1 MYIYVHYFLKGDDMK
16 TWVKRTQRKRFVSL
30 LLVFSAM
37 VSLLVPFDI
46 TAFADAPATGGD
58 IRAVIYDGKE
68 LVFMNSSRA
77 LDSTRTVT
85 YDSFDKDLDGNIKE
99 DSGDWDNLSNIVPLS
114 SAVNSNN
121 GQPQTAKRTSI
132 PWYAED
138 GGTITTVTFLDE
150 IQPTS
155 TAFWFSDMKKVT
167 AINNL
172 SKLDT
177 SKVTC
182 MTEMFRNCQK
192 VASLDVGHFD
202 TSKCESLWDTF
213 NNCQTI
219 TSLDV
224 SRWDVS
230 NVGGAAGLFYG
241 CNNLLSIDVSN
252 WRTSKMFNMQGMFR
266 QCRKLTMLDLH
277 NFDFSK
283 VKLIQD
289 FCWCSSYNY
298 NKYDQKSETMALET
312 VIFPSG
318 SYDTPELQQCYR
330 MFAGCPKLKS
340 IDIHGFNF
348 TKVYQAY
355 MMFYKCTALETIN
368 ANGFNG
374 YGKTTGS
381 TKYLNESNT
390 GIVGGIFEGCAALKS
405 LDLSGM
411 DFVSKSA
418 NNKLDPLYKDNFF
431 TGTSS
436 LKRIVLG
443 DKFMAGLGSLE
454 FENWVNIDTY
464 DYKTQSELIGNYMPS
479 YAGTW
484 EVSSDIVLYG
494 NRGTPSSQGV
504 AKEAGKPV
512 DLSGVEVPTRKGYTF
527 GGWYAKKNDNTSEQ
541 LVDGQLAPKD
551 SENVPIDTFYAYWN
565 PISYDLKLKGNSGTA
580 EVGGESV
587 TELGPYTLAYDEY
600 HQLSNRT
607 FEKEGYILTHWNTRS
622 NGSGD
627 SYDAVDEV
635 SRLTDRPGET
645 ITLYAQWH
653 KPDVTINFDAGEGAT
668 TVPEKHYTLNTDG
681 TTTYGKLSET
691 SKDGYTFCGWYDEEG
706 NKVTE
711 NTPVWKTQTLT
722 ARWEKNPIIT
732 FDANGGS
739 FIGTASTS
747 TKVVRYGTALGTTPT
762 PTKENSTFAG
772 WFTSASGGAEITSSK
787 IIENDATYFAHWG
800 YKPVFNA
807 KGGTIINMPEYSVQD
822 DPNYTISVIP
832 EAKREGYTFLGWFY
846 KDETSPI
853 KAGRELDLSQG
864 NTLIAKWAEKAK
876 LQVTLDPDGG
886 TITGNYESPA
896 GDPDKRIIN
905 VYYGDSIN
913 EIPTPSKTDYNFDG
927 WVDTNGKKYTVSDTF
942 TENVELKARW
952 VERNYS
958 LVFHSGENAEMFAPD
973 DSSDKTVKT
982 VKVVHGGTLNEL
994 PGALYYDTSGNL
1006 LKNEYTLEGW
1016 YPNADFT
1023 GEKLTADTPINANGE
1038 YYAKWVKNVVT
1049 EENNN
1054 ISYSIHWGNS
1064 TASVVSNV
1072 DDNLCFHPN
1081 TTADIVAELRLTFD
1095 KKAASNSVIEKGTI
1109 KFKVPKYVF
1118 KDWKGNNTGKNDIT
1132 ETMEQYSESGTA
1144 SGDMAFSYQD
1154 CGEYYLLINNRDLE
1168 DHKDY
1173 HSVITIQYS
1182 ASPWNIN
1189 GGAIDKDGNYVSEYP
1204 CYTNTIHP
1212 TLTVGDTEKLSKDL
1226 SLEVHTK
1233 VETTQSKDSPSV
1245 SFSWNDNWGSK
1256 PADADDYF
1264 YITWRLTER
1273 SAQTNQPYQFIWTEQ
1288 TVHDGTVVMEPG
1300 NWTTVDRSSRNYYQY
1315 IVTKHPKSV
1324 LSDVEGD
1331 WKEINNEAVVTE
1343 RWNSGYETYHRV
1355 NATARVYIQN
1365 AHSGGPRYFTKQIP
1379 DYTAQDAHVINGGQ
1393 EDIIDDEKNV
1403 KLPYAILYTENE
1415 ATDRVSEANNEKGYT
1430 AAERTYTIEDGYNN
1444 SIFISDGKPTQD
1456 YNWNDNGIALTEND
1470 YYFSS
1475 LKITVSEFDT
1485 TKIDANWMEP
1495 YENTDRDSYDDVAVY
1510 VHRKGE
1516 IGYYLHTSY
1525 RPLAVYD
1532 VIDLPEDTVAFKVVH
1547 KSSFYTTNITVEPTM
1562 YLKPSSKVQDIVA
1575 DHVADSLRTFIK
1587 NEAKMT
1593 ISQSGSEDDVI
1604 LSHTAG
1610 ESAWP
1615 EGYELSVSE
1624 TNLYAS
1630 KNCAS
1635 QSKVE
1640 LVPSNSTERMAAV
1653 ISGWNY
1659 NDSGRTRR
1667 LRSGIFYDLLPV
1679 GYSVEKDSIFV
1690 VPRLIKTDDSDNS
1703 GASADNYNQIYN
1715 TADKLP
1721 AAYYDVKFENNYNGS
1736 GQIMMTVKVNI
1747 PDDYRINGEV
1757 VNGVDVYYM
1766 LVTSYENI
1774 FIRGEH
1780 SGNSVAFVN
1789 TTSSQANPAA
1799 TFGDIMTI
1807 APEYRRYFST
1817 IEEENKARVAYAY
1830 RLTNAKRNETYTITF
1845 KNTVKTNDK
1854 YLSNET
1860 TGINSPYTYR
1870 ISYAQS
1876 DTQIKN
1882 LVLYDVLEN
1891 GTELTE
1897 SEWRGTF
1904 KGIDVSTVSSIV
1916 NQGNDQEDYCAPVVY
1931 YSTKNRDEFTDE
1943 DLDIK
1948 NALVWTTIK
1957 PNDEDITAVAVD
1969 CSRSV
1974 KGNEFKFN
1982 GELSFN
1988 IYIDMLSPLDTIK
2001 LDGTASNDIMAVNS
2015 ASYKAISTN
2024 DNTEKYA
2031 KDAVATVVLHKQ
2043 LPRFTKT
2050 SLPESGTQE
2059 DPMGVVYQSVLTYD
2073 LTVTNPDPNM
2083 TLNNIVVKDTL
2094 PAGLTVNNAIQV
2106 KIGDNAAV
2114 NIDSSPRVDYTLSK
2128 NEFTA
2133 TIHNLSPNET
2143 ITLSIPATVN
2153 VDSGTFVNT
2162 ARITT
2167 VNGATLENPI
2177 LSETTYHDVENM
2189 QVRILK
2195 VDSNHEPLAGATL
2208 RLLRVNNDNTT
2219 TQIGTDFV
2227 STNSAVVFENGIVAG
2242 TYRLE
2247 EVTPPADYKAAEPIT
2262 FTIDSEGLTKI
2273 GDEYVTYVEMV
2284 NEPRYKV
2291 IFHENKPGGTADE
2304 IQKVFRIYEP
2314 KDLNTD
2320 KTITHFYDI
2329 PEWAGDEYVF
2339 AGWYHNN
2346 DYSECDT
2353 PDSAAGTASSFE
2365 NDAYT
2370 EQDTDY
2376 HLYAKWI
2383 KVGTVAKHDEDTNII
2398 SGYRGFGLAGVQIRD
2413 PEMYDENYTEITSGG
2428 MRFVTSLSEELLSSI
2443 DALSTTQV
2451 STPEGNVNVEY
2462 GYAVGT
2468 EANINDFIS
2477 HYNIEDTTAYTLQYK
2492 GENVNGKNTTVKG
2505 SGANTDY
2512 RYITNVN
2519 CTQGTGQIAK
2529 DHRNFTDYRLYTL
2542 VVTYD
2547 DARSADKKADKIDA
2561 RSYIRYYDANGKL
2574 RVFYNTYRA
2583 NTYYGGCMCSYNQ
2596 VSSMALPSNK
2606 AETEENP

>member
-1 MYIYVHYFLKGDDMK
+1 M
-16 TWVKRTQRKRFVSL
+16 
-30 LLVFSAM
+30 
-37 VSLLVPFDI
+37 
-46 TAFADAPATGGD
+46 
-58 IRAVIYDGKE
+58 
-68 LVFMNSSRA
+68 
-77 LDSTRTVT
+77 
-85 YDSFDKDLDGNIKE
+85 
-99 DSGDWDNLSNIVPLS
+99 
-114 SAVNSNN
+114 
-121 GQPQTAKRTSI
+121 
-132 PWYAED
+132 
-138 GGTITTVTFLDE
+138 
-150 IQPTS
+150 
-155 TAFWFSDMKKVT
+155 
-167 AINNL
+167 
-172 SKLDT
+172 
-177 SKVTC
+177 
-182 MTEMFRNCQK
+182 
-192 VASLDVGHFD
+192 
-202 TSKCESLWDTF
+202 
-213 NNCQTI
+213 
-219 TSLDV
+219 
-224 SRWDVS
+224 
-230 NVGGAAGLFYG
+230 
-241 CNNLLSIDVSN
+241 
-252 WRTSKMFNMQGMFR
+252 
-266 QCRKLTMLDLH
+266 
-277 NFDFSK
+277 
-283 VKLIQD
+283 
-289 FCWCSSYNY
+289 
-298 NKYDQKSETMALET
+298 
-312 VIFPSG
+312 
-318 SYDTPELQQCYR
+318 
-330 MFAGCPKLKS
+330 
-340 IDIHGFNF
+340 
-348 TKVYQAY
+348 
-355 MMFYKCTALETIN
+355 
-368 ANGFNG
+368 
-374 YGKTTGS
+374 
-381 TKYLNESNT
+381 
-390 GIVGGIFEGCAALKS
+390 
-405 LDLSGM
+405 
-411 DFVSKSA
+411 
-418 NNKLDPLYKDNFF
+418 
-431 TGTSS
+431 
-436 LKRIVLG
+436 
-443 DKFMAGLGSLE
+443 
-454 FENWVNIDTY
+454 
-464 DYKTQSELIGNYMPS
+464 
-479 YAGTW
+479 
-484 EVSSDIVLYG
+484 
-494 NRGTPSSQGV
+494 
-504 AKEAGKPV
+504 
-512 DLSGVEVPTRKGYTF
+512 
-527 GGWYAKKNDNTSEQ
+527 
-541 LVDGQLAPKD
+541 
-551 SENVPIDTFYAYWN
+551 
-565 PISYDLKLKGNSGTA
+565 
-580 EVGGESV
+580 
-587 TELGPYTLAYDEY
+587 
-600 HQLSNRT
+600 
-607 FEKEGYILTHWNTRS
+607 
-622 NGSGD
+622 
-627 SYDAVDEV
+627 
-635 SRLTDRPGET
+635 
-645 ITLYAQWH
+645 
-653 KPDVTINFDAGEGAT
+653 
-668 TVPEKHYTLNTDG
+668 
-681 TTTYGKLSET
+681 
-691 SKDGYTFCGWYDEEG
+691 
-706 NKVTE
+706 
-711 NTPVWKTQTLT
+711 
-722 ARWEKNPIIT
+722 
-732 FDANGGS
+732 
-739 FIGTASTS
+739 
-747 TKVVRYGTALGTTPT
+747 
-762 PTKENSTFAG
+762 
-772 WFTSASGGAEITSSK
+772 
-787 IIENDATYFAHWG
+787 
-800 YKPVFNA
+800 
-807 KGGTIINMPEYSVQD
+807 
-822 DPNYTISVIP
+822 
-832 EAKREGYTFLGWFY
+832 
-846 KDETSPI
+846 
-853 KAGRELDLSQG
+853 
-864 NTLIAKWAEKAK
+864 
-876 LQVTLDPDGG
+876 
-886 TITGNYESPA
+886 
-896 GDPDKRIIN
+896 
-905 VYYGDSIN
+905 
-913 EIPTPSKTDYNFDG
+913 KTDYNFDG

-942 TENVELKARW
+942 TEHVELKARW

-982 VKVVHGGTLNEL
+982 VKVVQGGTLNEL

-1016 YPNADFT
+1016 YSNADLT
-1023 GEKLTADTPINANGE
+1023 GEKLTANTTINANGE

-1049 EENNN
+1049 EDNNN

-1072 DDNLCFHPN
+1072 NDNLCFHPN
-1081 TTADIVAELRLTFD
+1081 TTGDIVAELRLTFD
-1095 KKAASNSVIEKGTI
+1095 KKAASNSVLEKGTI
-1109 KFKVPKYVF
+1109 KFTVPKYVF
-1118 KDWKGNNTGKNDIT
+1118 KDWNENNTGKNDIT

-1189 GGAIDKDGNYVSEYP
+1189 GGAIDKDGNYVSDYP

-1212 TLTVGDTEKLSKDL
+1212 TLTVGNTEKLAKDL

-1245 SFSWNDNWGSK
+1245 SFSWNDSWGSK

-1288 TVHDGTVVMEPG
+1288 TVHDGTVVMEPSD
-1300 NWTTVDRSSRNYYQY
+1300 WTTVDRSSRNYYQY

-1324 LSDVEGD
+1324 LSDVVGD

-1343 RWNSGYETYHRV
+1343 KWNSGYETYHRV
-1355 NATARVYIQN
+1355 NATARVYVQN
-1365 AHSGGPRYFTKQIP
+1365 AHPDGPRYFTKQIP

-1485 TKIDANWMEP
+1485 TKINTNWMEP
-1495 YENTDRDSYDDVAVY
+1495 DENTDRDSYDDVAVY

-1630 KNCAS
+1630 KKCAS

-1659 NDSGRTRR
+1659 NDSGRSRR

-1703 GASADNYNQIYN
+1703 GASADDYNRIYN

-1988 IYIDMLSPLDTIK
+1988 IYIDMLSPSDTIK

-2024 DNTEKYA
+2024 DNSEKYA

-2050 SLPESGTQE
+2050 SLPESGTKE
-2059 DPMGVVYQSVLTYD
+2059 TPMGVVYQSVLTYD

-2094 PAGLTVNNAIQV
+2094 PEGLTVNNAIQV

-2114 NIDSSPRVDYTLSK
+2114 NIDSSPRVDYTLSN

-2153 VDSGTFVNT
+2153 VDRGGFENT

-2177 LSETTYHDVENM
+2177 ESETTYHDVENM

-2208 RLLRVNNDNTT
+2208 RLLRVNNDSTT
-2219 TQIGTDFV
+2219 TQIGQDFV
-2227 STNSAVVFENGIVAG
+2227 STNSAIIFKEGIVAG

-2247 EVTPPADYKAAEPIT
+2247 EVTPPADYKAANPIT

-2284 NEPRYKV
+2284 DEPRYKV

-2314 KDLNTD
+2314 KDLNAN

-2329 PEWAGDEYVF
+2329 PDWAGDEYVF
-2339 AGWYHNN
+2339 AGWYHND

-2370 EQDTDY
+2370 ERDTDY

-2383 KVGTVAKHDEDTNII
+2383 KVGTVAKSDEDTNII
-2398 SGYRGFGLAGVQIRD
+2398 SGYRGFGLAGVQIRE
-2413 PEMYDENYTEITSGG
+2413 PQMYDDNYTKITPGG
-2428 MRFVTSLSEELLSSI
+2428 LRFVTSLSEELLSSI

-2451 STPEGNVNVEY
+2451 STPEGNVDVEY

-2468 EANINDFIS
+2468 EANINTFID
-2477 HYNIEDTTAYTLQYK
+2477 HYKVADTTAYTLQYK

-2519 CTQGTGQIAK
+2519 CTKGTGKIAK
-2529 DHRNFTDYRLYTL
+2529 DHRNFTNCRLYTL
-2542 VVTYD
+2542 VVTYEGD
-2547 DARSADKKADKIDA
+2547 SASKKAEKIDA
-2561 RSYIRYYDANGKL
+2561 RSYILYYDANGKL

-2606 AETEENP
+2606 AETEGNP

>member
-1 MYIYVHYFLKGDDMK
+1 M
-16 TWVKRTQRKRFVSL
+16 
-30 LLVFSAM
+30 
-37 VSLLVPFDI
+37 
-46 TAFADAPATGGD
+46 
-58 IRAVIYDGKE
+58 
-68 LVFMNSSRA
+68 
-77 LDSTRTVT
+77 
-85 YDSFDKDLDGNIKE
+85 
-99 DSGDWDNLSNIVPLS
+99 
-114 SAVNSNN
+114 
-121 GQPQTAKRTSI
+121 
-132 PWYAED
+132 
-138 GGTITTVTFLDE
+138 
-150 IQPTS
+150 
-155 TAFWFSDMKKVT
+155 
-167 AINNL
+167 
-172 SKLDT
+172 
-177 SKVTC
+177 
-182 MTEMFRNCQK
+182 
-192 VASLDVGHFD
+192 
-202 TSKCESLWDTF
+202 
-213 NNCQTI
+213 
-219 TSLDV
+219 
-224 SRWDVS
+224 
-230 NVGGAAGLFYG
+230 
-241 CNNLLSIDVSN
+241 
-252 WRTSKMFNMQGMFR
+252 
-266 QCRKLTMLDLH
+266 
-277 NFDFSK
+277 
-283 VKLIQD
+283 
-289 FCWCSSYNY
+289 
-298 NKYDQKSETMALET
+298 
-312 VIFPSG
+312 
-318 SYDTPELQQCYR
+318 
-330 MFAGCPKLKS
+330 
-340 IDIHGFNF
+340 
-348 TKVYQAY
+348 
-355 MMFYKCTALETIN
+355 
-368 ANGFNG
+368 
-374 YGKTTGS
+374 
-381 TKYLNESNT
+381 
-390 GIVGGIFEGCAALKS
+390 
-405 LDLSGM
+405 
-411 DFVSKSA
+411 
-418 NNKLDPLYKDNFF
+418 
-431 TGTSS
+431 
-436 LKRIVLG
+436 
-443 DKFMAGLGSLE
+443 
-454 FENWVNIDTY
+454 
-464 DYKTQSELIGNYMPS
+464 
-479 YAGTW
+479 
-484 EVSSDIVLYG
+484 
-494 NRGTPSSQGV
+494 
-504 AKEAGKPV
+504 
-512 DLSGVEVPTRKGYTF
+512 
-527 GGWYAKKNDNTSEQ
+527 
-541 LVDGQLAPKD
+541 
-551 SENVPIDTFYAYWN
+551 
-565 PISYDLKLKGNSGTA
+565 
-580 EVGGESV
+580 
-587 TELGPYTLAYDEY
+587 
-600 HQLSNRT
+600 
-607 FEKEGYILTHWNTRS
+607 
-622 NGSGD
+622 
-627 SYDAVDEV
+627 
-635 SRLTDRPGET
+635 
-645 ITLYAQWH
+645 
-653 KPDVTINFDAGEGAT
+653 
-668 TVPEKHYTLNTDG
+668 
-681 TTTYGKLSET
+681 
-691 SKDGYTFCGWYDEEG
+691 
-706 NKVTE
+706 
-711 NTPVWKTQTLT
+711 
-722 ARWEKNPIIT
+722 
-732 FDANGGS
+732 
-739 FIGTASTS
+739 
-747 TKVVRYGTALGTTPT
+747 
-762 PTKENSTFAG
+762 
-772 WFTSASGGAEITSSK
+772 
-787 IIENDATYFAHWG
+787 
-800 YKPVFNA
+800 
-807 KGGTIINMPEYSVQD
+807 
-822 DPNYTISVIP
+822 
-832 EAKREGYTFLGWFY
+832 
-846 KDETSPI
+846 
-853 KAGRELDLSQG
+853 
-864 NTLIAKWAEKAK
+864 
-876 LQVTLDPDGG
+876 
-886 TITGNYESPA
+886 
-896 GDPDKRIIN
+896 
-905 VYYGDSIN
+905 
-913 EIPTPSKTDYNFDG
+913 
-927 WVDTNGKKYTVSDTF
+927 
-942 TENVELKARW
+942 
-952 VERNYS
+952 
-958 LVFHSGENAEMFAPD
+958 
-973 DSSDKTVKT
+973 
-982 VKVVHGGTLNEL
+982 
-994 PGALYYDTSGNL
+994 
-1006 LKNEYTLEGW
+1006 
-1016 YPNADFT
+1016 
-1023 GEKLTADTPINANGE
+1023 
-1038 YYAKWVKNVVT
+1038 
-1049 EENNN
+1049 
-1054 ISYSIHWGNS
+1054 
-1064 TASVVSNV
+1064 
-1072 DDNLCFHPN
+1072 
-1081 TTADIVAELRLTFD
+1081 
-1095 KKAASNSVIEKGTI
+1095 
-1109 KFKVPKYVF
+1109 
-1118 KDWKGNNTGKNDIT
+1118 
-1132 ETMEQYSESGTA
+1132 
-1144 SGDMAFSYQD
+1144 
-1154 CGEYYLLINNRDLE
+1154 
-1168 DHKDY
+1168 
-1173 HSVITIQYS
+1173 
-1182 ASPWNIN
+1182 
-1189 GGAIDKDGNYVSEYP
+1189 
-1204 CYTNTIHP
+1204 
-1212 TLTVGDTEKLSKDL
+1212 
-1226 SLEVHTK
+1226 
-1233 VETTQSKDSPSV
+1233 
-1245 SFSWNDNWGSK
+1245 
-1256 PADADDYF
+1256 
-1264 YITWRLTER
+1264 TER

-1288 TVHDGTVVMEPG
+1288 TVHDGTVVKEPG
-1300 NWTTVDRSSRNYYQY
+1300 DWTTVDKSSRNYYQY

-1343 RWNSGYETYHRV
+1343 KWNSGYETYHRV

-1365 AHSGGPRYFTKQIP
+1365 VYPDGPRYFTKQIP
-1379 DYTAQDAHVINGGQ
+1379 DFADQDAHVINGGQ

-1415 ATDRVSEANNEKGYT
+1415 ATGRVSEANNEKGYT

-1456 YNWNDNGIALTEND
+1456 YNWNDNGVALTEND

-1485 TKIDANWMEP
+1485 TKINENWMP
-1495 YENTDRDSYDDVAVY
+1495 DENTDRDSYDDVAVY

-1593 ISQSGSEDDVI
+1593 ISQSDSEDDVI
-1604 LSHTAG
+1604 LSHTPG

-1630 KNCAS
+1630 KNCAT
-1635 QSKVE
+1635 QSNVE

-1703 GASADNYNQIYN
+1703 GASADKYNQIYS

-1817 IEEENKARVAYAY
+1817 IEEENKGRVAYAY

-1988 IYIDMLSPLDTIK
+1988 IYIDMLSPSDTIK
-2001 LDGTASNDIMAVNS
+2001 LDGTPSNDIMAVNS

-2050 SLPESGTQE
+2050 ALPESGTQKN
-2059 DPMGVVYQSVLTYD
+2059 PMGVVYQSVLTYD

-2114 NIDSSPRVDYTLSK
+2114 NIDSSPRVDYTLSN

-2143 ITLSIPATVN
+2143 FTFSIPATVN
-2153 VDSGTFVNT
+2153 VDKGTFENT

-2167 VNGATLENPI
+2167 VNGAALDEPI
-2177 LSETTYHDVENM
+2177 KSETTYHDVENM

-2208 RLLRVNNDNTT
+2208 SLFRVNSDSTT
-2219 TQIGTDFV
+2219 TPIKENFV
-2227 STNSAVVFENGIVAG
+2227 STDSATIFKEGIVAG

-2284 NEPRYKV
+2284 DEPRYKV
-2291 IFHENKPGGTADE
+2291 IFHENQPEHDDAIFK
-2304 IQKVFRIYEP
+2304 IYEP
-2314 KDLNTD
+2314 KDLNAD

-2353 PDSAAGTASSFE
+2353 PDTAADTASNFE
-2365 NDAYT
+2365 NDTYT
-2370 EQDTDY
+2370 ERDFDY

-2383 KVGTVAKHDEDTNII
+2383 KVGTVAKSDEDTNII
-2398 SGYRGFGLAGVQIRD
+2398 SGYRGFGLAGVQIREPQMFD
-2413 PEMYDENYTEITSGG
+2413 DNYTEITPGG
-2428 MRFVTSLSEELLSSI
+2428 LRFVTSLSEELLSSI
-2443 DALSTTQV
+2443 DALSTTQI
-2451 STPEGNVNVEY
+2451 STTEGNVDVEY

-2468 EANINDFIS
+2468 EANINAFINN
-2477 HYNIEDTTAYTLQYK
+2477 YNVVDTTAYTLQYK

-2519 CTQGTGQIAK
+2519 CTKGTGKIAK
-2529 DHRNFTDYRLYTL
+2529 DHRNFDDYRLYTL
-2542 VVTYD
+2542 VVTYEGD
-2547 DARSADKKADKIDA
+2547 SASKKAEKIDA

-2583 NTYYGGCMCSYNQ
+2583 AVCA
-2596 VSSMALPSNK
+2596 ALIR
-2606 AETEENP
+2606 

>member
-1 MYIYVHYFLKGDDMK
+1 
-16 TWVKRTQRKRFVSL
+16 
-30 LLVFSAM
+30 
-37 VSLLVPFDI
+37 
-46 TAFADAPATGGD
+46 
-58 IRAVIYDGKE
+58 
-68 LVFMNSSRA
+68 
-77 LDSTRTVT
+77 
-85 YDSFDKDLDGNIKE
+85 
-99 DSGDWDNLSNIVPLS
+99 
-114 SAVNSNN
+114 
-121 GQPQTAKRTSI
+121 
-132 PWYAED
+132 
-138 GGTITTVTFLDE
+138 
-150 IQPTS
+150 
-155 TAFWFSDMKKVT
+155 
-167 AINNL
+167 
-172 SKLDT
+172 
-177 SKVTC
+177 
-182 MTEMFRNCQK
+182 
-192 VASLDVGHFD
+192 
-202 TSKCESLWDTF
+202 
-213 NNCQTI
+213 
-219 TSLDV
+219 
-224 SRWDVS
+224 
-230 NVGGAAGLFYG
+230 
-241 CNNLLSIDVSN
+241 
-252 WRTSKMFNMQGMFR
+252 
-266 QCRKLTMLDLH
+266 
-277 NFDFSK
+277 
-283 VKLIQD
+283 
-289 FCWCSSYNY
+289 
-298 NKYDQKSETMALET
+298 
-312 VIFPSG
+312 
-318 SYDTPELQQCYR
+318 
-330 MFAGCPKLKS
+330 
-340 IDIHGFNF
+340 
-348 TKVYQAY
+348 
-355 MMFYKCTALETIN
+355 
-368 ANGFNG
+368 
-374 YGKTTGS
+374 
-381 TKYLNESNT
+381 
-390 GIVGGIFEGCAALKS
+390 
-405 LDLSGM
+405 
-411 DFVSKSA
+411 
-418 NNKLDPLYKDNFF
+418 
-431 TGTSS
+431 
-436 LKRIVLG
+436 
-443 DKFMAGLGSLE
+443 
-454 FENWVNIDTY
+454 
-464 DYKTQSELIGNYMPS
+464 
-479 YAGTW
+479 
-484 EVSSDIVLYG
+484 
-494 NRGTPSSQGV
+494 
-504 AKEAGKPV
+504 
-512 DLSGVEVPTRKGYTF
+512 
-527 GGWYAKKNDNTSEQ
+527 
-541 LVDGQLAPKD
+541 
-551 SENVPIDTFYAYWN
+551 
-565 PISYDLKLKGNSGTA
+565 
-580 EVGGESV
+580 
-587 TELGPYTLAYDEY
+587 
-600 HQLSNRT
+600 
-607 FEKEGYILTHWNTRS
+607 
-622 NGSGD
+622 
-627 SYDAVDEV
+627 
-635 SRLTDRPGET
+635 
-645 ITLYAQWH
+645 
-653 KPDVTINFDAGEGAT
+653 
-668 TVPEKHYTLNTDG
+668 
-681 TTTYGKLSET
+681 
-691 SKDGYTFCGWYDEEG
+691 
-706 NKVTE
+706 
-711 NTPVWKTQTLT
+711 
-722 ARWEKNPIIT
+722 
-732 FDANGGS
+732 
-739 FIGTASTS
+739 
-747 TKVVRYGTALGTTPT
+747 
-762 PTKENSTFAG
+762 
-772 WFTSASGGAEITSSK
+772 
-787 IIENDATYFAHWG
+787 
-800 YKPVFNA
+800 
-807 KGGTIINMPEYSVQD
+807 
-822 DPNYTISVIP
+822 
-832 EAKREGYTFLGWFY
+832 
-846 KDETSPI
+846 
-853 KAGRELDLSQG
+853 
-864 NTLIAKWAEKAK
+864 
-876 LQVTLDPDGG
+876 
-886 TITGNYESPA
+886 
-896 GDPDKRIIN
+896 
-905 VYYGDSIN
+905 
-913 EIPTPSKTDYNFDG
+913 
-927 WVDTNGKKYTVSDTF
+927 
-942 TENVELKARW
+942 
-952 VERNYS
+952 
-958 LVFHSGENAEMFAPD
+958 
-973 DSSDKTVKT
+973 
-982 VKVVHGGTLNEL
+982 
-994 PGALYYDTSGNL
+994 
-1006 LKNEYTLEGW
+1006 
-1016 YPNADFT
+1016 
-1023 GEKLTADTPINANGE
+1023 
-1038 YYAKWVKNVVT
+1038 
-1049 EENNN
+1049 
-1054 ISYSIHWGNS
+1054 
-1064 TASVVSNV
+1064 
-1072 DDNLCFHPN
+1072 
-1081 TTADIVAELRLTFD
+1081 
-1095 KKAASNSVIEKGTI
+1095 
-1109 KFKVPKYVF
+1109 
-1118 KDWKGNNTGKNDIT
+1118 
-1132 ETMEQYSESGTA
+1132 
-1144 SGDMAFSYQD
+1144 
-1154 CGEYYLLINNRDLE
+1154 
-1168 DHKDY
+1168 
-1173 HSVITIQYS
+1173 
-1182 ASPWNIN
+1182 
-1189 GGAIDKDGNYVSEYP
+1189 
-1204 CYTNTIHP
+1204 
-1212 TLTVGDTEKLSKDL
+1212 
-1226 SLEVHTK
+1226 
-1233 VETTQSKDSPSV
+1233 
-1245 SFSWNDNWGSK
+1245 
-1256 PADADDYF
+1256 
-1264 YITWRLTER
+1264 
-1273 SAQTNQPYQFIWTEQ
+1273 
-1288 TVHDGTVVMEPG
+1288 
-1300 NWTTVDRSSRNYYQY
+1300 
-1315 IVTKHPKSV
+1315 V
-1324 LSDVEGD
+1324 LSDVVGD

-1355 NATARVYIQN
+1355 NATARVYIHN
-1365 AHSGGPRYFTKQIP
+1365 SHGGPRYFTKQIP
-1379 DYTAQDAHVINGGQ
+1379 NDSTQDAHVINGGQ
-1393 EDIIDDEKNV
+1393 EDIVDDEKNV
-1403 KLPYAILYTENE
+1403 ELPYAILYTENE
-1415 ATDRVSEANNEKGYT
+1415 ATERVSEANNEKGYT

-1604 LSHTAG
+1604 PSHTAD

-1615 EGYELSVSE
+1615 VGYELSVSE

-1630 KNCAS
+1630 KQCAS

-1640 LVPSNSTERMAAV
+1640 LVPSNNTERMAAV

-1703 GASADNYNQIYN
+1703 GASADDYNGIYN

-1736 GQIMMTVKVNI
+1736 GQIMMTVNVNI

-1774 FIRGEH
+1774 YIRGEH

-1860 TGINSPYTYR
+1860 AGINSPYTYR

-1988 IYIDMLSPLDTIK
+1988 IYIDMLSPSDTIK
-2001 LDGTASNDIMAVNS
+2001 LDGTVSNDIMAVNS

-2050 SLPESGTQE
+2050 ALPESGTR
-2059 DPMGVVYQSVLTYD
+2059 DNPMGVLYQSVLTYD

-2094 PAGLTVNNAIQV
+2094 PEGLTVNNAILV

-2114 NIDSSPRVDYTLSK
+2114 NIDSSPRVDYTLSN

-2153 VDSGTFVNT
+2153 VDSGTFENT
-2162 ARITT
+2162 AKITT
-2167 VNGATLENPI
+2167 VNGATLETTVNGVTLENPI
-2177 LSETTYHDVENM
+2177 LSETTYHEVENM

-2195 VDSNHEPLAGATL
+2195 VDSNHAPLAGATL

-2219 TQIGTDFV
+2219 TQIGQDFV
-2227 STNSAVVFENGIVAG
+2227 STDSAIIFEEGIVAG

-2247 EVTPPADYKAAEPIT
+2247 EVTPPADYKATEPIT

-2284 NEPRYKV
+2284 DEPRYKV
-2291 IFHENKPGGTADE
+2291 IFHENQPEHDDAIFK
-2304 IQKVFRIYEP
+2304 IYEP
-2314 KDLNTD
+2314 KDLNAN

-2329 PEWAGDEYVF
+2329 PDWAGDEYVF
-2339 AGWYHNN
+2339 AGWYHN
-2346 DYSECDT
+2346 DGYSECDT
-2353 PDSAAGTASSFE
+2353 PDTAADTASNFE
-2365 NDAYT
+2365 NDTYS
-2370 EQDTDY
+2370 ERDTDY

-2383 KVGTVAKHDEDTNII
+2383 QVGTVAKSDEDTNII
-2398 SGYRGFGLAGVQIRD
+2398 SGYRGFGLAGVQIRE
-2413 PEMYDENYTEITSGG
+2413 PQMYDENYEKVTSGG
-2428 MRFVTSLSEELLSSI
+2428 LRFVTSLSEALLSSI
-2443 DALSTTQV
+2443 DALSTNKV
-2451 STPEGNVNVEY
+2451 ETPEGYVDVEY

-2468 EANINDFIS
+2468 EDNINTFIKQ
-2477 HYNIEDTTAYTLQYK
+2477 YKVADTTAYTLQYK

-2519 CTQGTGQIAK
+2519 CTKGTTNTNGTIKK
-2529 DHRNFTDYRLYTL
+2529 DHRNYTDYRLYTL

-2547 DARSADKKADKIDA
+2547 DADSADKQAEKIDA

-2606 AETEENP
+2606 AETKENP